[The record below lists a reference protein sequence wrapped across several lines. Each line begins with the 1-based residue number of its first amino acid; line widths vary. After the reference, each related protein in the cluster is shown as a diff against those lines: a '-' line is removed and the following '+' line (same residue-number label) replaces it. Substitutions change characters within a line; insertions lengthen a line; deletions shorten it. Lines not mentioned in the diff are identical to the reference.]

1 MGYTL
6 QRNIEEAREELKIW
20 LAKWSKKYPKL
31 CNWVEENIEETLTFY
46 NFPKEH
52 HRNLKSTNVLERLN
66 EEIKRRTNVVRIF
79 PNRESCLRL
88 ILALAVKIHEQWL
101 ESRYLNMDILREKG
115 DDGDGYLFFKNV
127 QLKSHYL
134 NENFF
139 EFSEGIKWL
148 FLNEFAE
155 NY

>member
-1 MGYTL
+1 M
-6 QRNIEEAREELKIW
+6 
-20 LAKWSKKYPKL
+20 
-31 CNWVEENIEETLTFY
+31 
-46 NFPKEH
+46 
-52 HRNLKSTNVLERLN
+52 
-66 EEIKRRTNVVRIF
+66 RIF

-155 NY
+155 NTVHNPKFLL

>member
-1 MGYTL
+1 MPH
-6 QRNIEEAREELKIW
+6 EEKSCGNRGKQEA
-20 LAKWSKKYPKL
+20 Y
-31 CNWVEENIEETLTFY
+31 
-46 NFPKEH
+46 FPP
-52 HRNLKSTNVLERLN
+52 
-66 EEIKRRTNVVRIF
+66 F
-79 PNRESCLRL
+79 PQ
-88 ILALAVKIHEQWL
+88 HG
-101 ESRYLNMDILREKG
+101 G